1 MKIESSQQHTV
12 IIEPNIGWRSLG
24 LLEVW
29 RFREL
34 ILVFA
39 WREISILYK
48 QAVIGIGWML
58 FQPLIT
64 VAIFSVI
71 FGRLAGIPSDGVPYP
86 VFALT
91 GLLPWMYFAKS
102 VSLGSNSLISNK
114 SILTKTY
121 FPRLILPLSSI
132 LPGLVDLAI
141 GLCLLLVL
149 LIIYGTPVS
158 FQILLLPVLLAMTVL
173 LAFSIA
179 VTLAGVNA
187 IYRDIGLVLPFVL
200 QVWMYATPIIYP
212 VGFIPEK
219 WQWLIT
225 LNPMTGII
233 TGIRWSVLGGGALN
247 WYALLISLVWIAV
260 LLAAGSQLFKRL
272 EAEFVDRL

>member
-1 MKIESSQQHTV
+1 MTIDNSQQHTV
-12 IIEPNIGWRSLG
+12 IIKPNTGWRSLG
-24 LLEVW
+24 LSEVW

-39 WREISILYK
+39 WREVSILYK

-141 GLCLLLVL
+141 GLCLLFVL
-149 LIIYGTPVS
+149 LIIYGNPVS
-158 FQILLLPVLLAMTVL
+158 LQILLLPALLGMTVL

-179 VTLAGVNA
+179 VTLAGLNA

-219 WQWLIT
+219 WQWIIT

-233 TGIRWSVLGGGALN
+233 SGIRWSVLGVGVLN
-247 WYALLISLVWIAV
+247 WHALLITLVWIAV
-260 LLAAGSQLFKRL
+260 LVGFGSQLFKRL

>member
-1 MKIESSQQHTV
+1 MKIDNKQQEIT
-12 IIEPNIGWRSLG
+12 IIKPSTGYRSLG
-24 LLEVW
+24 LSEVW

-39 WREISILYK
+39 WREISVLYK

-58 FQPLIT
+58 FQPMIT
-64 VAIFSVI
+64 VTIFSVI

-91 GLLPWMYFAKS
+91 GLLPWLYFAKS
-102 VSLGSNSLISNK
+102 VSIGSNSLISNK
-114 SILTKTY
+114 TILTKTY

-149 LIIYGTPVS
+149 LMFYGTAVS
-158 FQILLLPVLLAMTVL
+158 LQIFMLPALLAMTVL
-173 LAFSIA
+173 LAFGIA
-179 VTLAGVNA
+179 VTLAGLNA
-187 IYRDIGLVLPFVL
+187 IYRGIGLVLPFVL

-219 WQWLIT
+219 WQWLIM

-233 TGIRWSVLGGGALN
+233 SGIRWSVLGVGVLNLQAL
-247 WYALLISLVWIAV
+247 IITFVWIAV
-260 LLAAGSQLFKRL
+260 LLGVGIQLFKRL
-272 EAEFVDRL
+272 EAKFVDRL

>member
-1 MKIESSQQHTV
+1 MTMEHSRQHFVV
-12 IIEPNIGWRSLG
+12 IKPNAGWRSLG
-24 LLEVW
+24 LPEVW
-29 RFREL
+29 LFREL

-39 WREISILYK
+39 WREVSILYK
-48 QAVIGIGWML
+48 QAAIGVGWML

-114 SILTKTY
+114 SILTKIY

-141 GLCLLLVL
+141 GLCLLLIL
-149 LIIYGTPVS
+149 LIIYGIPLS
-158 FQILLLPVLLAMTVL
+158 LQILLLPVLLAMTVL
-173 LAFSIA
+173 LAFGIA

-187 IYRDIGLVLPFVL
+187 IYRDIGLLLPFV
-200 QVWMYATPIIYP
+200 
-212 VGFIPEK
+212 F
-219 WQWLIT
+219 
-225 LNPMTGII
+225 
-233 TGIRWSVLGGGALN
+233 
-247 WYALLISLVWIAV
+247 
-260 LLAAGSQLFKRL
+260 
-272 EAEFVDRL
+272 